1 MRHIALIRL
10 DPMWNPWTVPRVRRR
25 SVTTAA
31 AGSLVER
38 WLKRRQPTAFQRC
51 LAIHILNA
59 TYKKDVKDIA
69 A

>member
-1 MRHIALIRL
+1 
-10 DPMWNPWTVPRVRRR
+10 VPRVRRR
-25 SVTTAA
+25 SATTAA